1 MTIELS
7 KDARKEAV
15 SSIEKFL
22 QENQDDL
29 GGNIGA
35 AHLLDF
41 FLVEVAPTI
50 YNKAVSDVQQRLQAR
65 IADIESEVFEDEFQY
80 WRIQARKNIKK

>member
-22 QENQDDL
+22 AENCDDL

-35 AHLLDF
+35 TQLLNF
-41 FLVEVAPTI
+41 FLIEVAPAV
-50 YNKAVSDVQQRLQAR
+50 YNKAVSDVQHRLQAR

-80 WRIQARKNIKK
+80 WQIQARQKARK